1 MDNEREFQGQG
12 NEANMSA
19 SKTCNAAPN
28 EESQLGG
35 QRSGFDVATTRP
47 QTELNQAAEI
57 GVSLPKADTA
67 GHQTAVES
75 RQSGAARSEVASVPA
90 APSSDP
96 ATRTGYAE
104 REASGGDDGP
114 ALQAGKELP
123 AGQHE
128 GSRTPVTDSH
138 GRTAND
144 PDSAGVKLTAPVQ
157 PSGELAAPETMTDNP
172 SYGPFADIDQT
183 RSRPRR
189 RWVWWVVVGVG
200 VLGLVIGPIGVWL
213 TTVWFGG
220 LAQLQSAMAE
230 ADAIYPHWRWED
242 LIRQREQVPPEENA
256 WPLIEQ
262 IAERWQANPH
272 KVHIY
277 PRSWFDYTRAN
288 SNRRFPAEWAE
299 QLCTCVEYDP
309 VVLKLFERLLDF
321 RRAQSPLI
329 PLGERPLNT
338 IDVEPSDV
346 EPSEVQNLLKARFA
360 WTALH
365 EYYLTK
371 GCYSEAE
378 RILLAMLKL
387 ASAGDDGPYMFQ
399 QLWSLSSQYRLII
412 RLDRHLAMGE
422 LRQETHKELRGWLEK
437 SLSWNRE
444 RTLWVIRGAR
454 ATTHEFFERAR
465 QGRLSWTKDIHYA
478 PDAPGS
484 HLSAD
489 SWITW
494 FMDWL
499 EDKLERNVCP
509 LISYVHQHRLHAQA
523 LAEWNRL
530 ELAAHRSE
538 EELDKAFE
546 EIISRDLRLDY
557 PWWYRSGLR
566 VTLSEAIPVGPC
578 KRMVLTIRRA
588 QIQLEVGMAGL
599 AAEEFRIRHGRL
611 PSDWHELVPSYL
623 PYIPHDPYSGGPCQ
637 FKTTADGIVIYSVG
651 TDRKDDG
658 GDPER
663 DIVFRVYHRDKRG
676 RPPVPVKPSAHP

>member
-1 MDNEREFQGQG
+1 
-12 NEANMSA
+12 
-19 SKTCNAAPN
+19 
-28 EESQLGG
+28 
-35 QRSGFDVATTRP
+35 V
-47 QTELNQAAEI
+47 
-57 GVSLPKADTA
+57 
-67 GHQTAVES
+67 
-75 RQSGAARSEVASVPA
+75 
-90 APSSDP
+90 
-96 ATRTGYAE
+96 
-104 REASGGDDGP
+104 
-114 ALQAGKELP
+114 
-123 AGQHE
+123 
-128 GSRTPVTDSH
+128 
-138 GRTAND
+138 
-144 PDSAGVKLTAPVQ
+144 
-157 PSGELAAPETMTDNP
+157 
-172 SYGPFADIDQT
+172 
-183 RSRPRR
+183 
-189 RWVWWVVVGVG
+189 
-200 VLGLVIGPIGVWL
+200 
-213 TTVWFGG
+213 VWFGG
-220 LAQLQSAMAE
+220 LAQLESAMAE

-242 LIRQREQVPPEENA
+242 LIRQREQVPPNENA

-262 IAERWQANPH
+262 IAARWRANPH
-272 KVHIY
+272 NVHIY
-277 PRSWFDYTRAN
+277 PRSWSDYTRAN
-288 SNRRFPAEWAE
+288 LNRRFPVEWAE

-338 IDVEPSDV
+338 IDVEPS
-346 EPSEVQNLLKARFA
+346 EVQNLLEARFA

-371 GCYSEAE
+371 GRYSEAE

-399 QLWSLSSQYRLII
+399 QLWSLSSQYRAIT

-437 SLSWNRE
+437 HLSWNRE

-557 PWWYRSGLR
+557 PWWYRGGLR

-588 QIQLEVGMAGL
+588 RIQLEVGMAGL

-623 PYIPHDPYSGGPCQ
+623 PYIPHDLYSGGPCQ

-676 RPPVPVKPSAHP
+676 LPPVPFKPSAAEP